1 MWAYIKKF
9 LNSTLGKSYFEPLDL
24 LDEKRAY
31 KTYTNLRDFIAPP
44 IKQIGSYETSYHPMK
59 DYIIPEENFIEP
71 GTEYIE
77 HVPSRSEKSVLFI
90 PNTVKNISNTVFNYM
105 YGTVVIDN
113 KSGNINGYP
122 WGHHFP
128 ERILFL
134 RD

>member
-31 KTYTNLRDFIAPP
+31 KTYTNLKKFISPP
-44 IKQIGSYETSYHPMK
+44 IKQLGIYETNYENYSL
-59 DYIIPEENFIEP
+59 ENFIEP
-71 GTEYIE
+71 GIEYIE
-77 HVPSRSEKSVLFI
+77 NAPSRYTRISVLFI
-90 PNTVKNISNTVFNYM
+90 PNTVKNIKNNEFHYM

-122 WGHHFP
+122 WGHQNP

>member
-9 LNSTLGKSYFEPLDL
+9 LNSTLGKSYFEPLDV

-31 KTYTNLRDFIAPP
+31 KTYTNLKKFISPQ
-44 IKQIGSYETSYHPMK
+44 IKQLGIYETNYETRSTV
-59 DYIIPEENFIEP
+59 NFIEP

-77 HVPSRSEKSVLFI
+77 KVTSRYDTISVLFI
-90 PNTVKNISNTVFNYM
+90 PNTVKNIKDNVFVYM

-122 WGHHFP
+122 WGHKFP
-128 ERILFL
+128 ESILFL

>member
-1 MWAYIKKF
+1 MWAYIKMF
-9 LNSTLGKSYFEPLDL
+9 LNSTLGKSYFEPLDV

-31 KTYTNLRDFIAPP
+31 KTYTNLKKFISPP
-44 IKQIGSYETSYHPMK
+44 IKQLGTYETNYK
-59 DYIIPEENFIEP
+59 ENFLENFIEP
-71 GTEYIE
+71 GTEYIKDVTRRYE
-77 HVPSRSEKSVLFI
+77 TISVLFI
-90 PNTVKNISNTVFNYM
+90 PNTVKNIKDNVFFYM

-122 WGHHFP
+122 WGHKFP